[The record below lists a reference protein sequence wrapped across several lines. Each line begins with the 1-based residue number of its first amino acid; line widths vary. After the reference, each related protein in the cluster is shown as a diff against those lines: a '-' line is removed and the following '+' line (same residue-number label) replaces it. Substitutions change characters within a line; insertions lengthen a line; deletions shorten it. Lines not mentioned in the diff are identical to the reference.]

1 MATTGVQG
9 RAVEGTGGG
18 GEPFAWSMVLPLVRA
33 GFMGFTGYFAAAW
46 ITAMI
51 GHTVIVNP
59 LPATVGYVVGLLAWL
74 AGSGIWDGWIRRA
87 FGGAE
92 APALT
97 GVERYF
103 RFSSDPKATA
113 VRYVIF
119 NVLAFFFAGLAAMA
133 IRIELLTPD
142 STKWWLSEVHYNQT
156 FGIHGL
162 MMLLAVAAS
171 AIVGGMGY
179 YLLPM
184 MLGARTVIF
193 PRLLGLSWWLLPPA
207 AVAVF
212 MSPLIGGF
220 QTGWWGYPPL
230 AQNSG
235 SGIVF
240 YTLGAATLLTSS
252 LLGGINIIGTIVY
265 MRAKGMSLGRIPM
278 FLWGLF
284 AAGTILIVE
293 APATF
298 TGTLMDLSDMILGS
312 HFYTGPTGHPL
323 AYDDQFWWLFHPEV
337 YVFVLPAFALWLE
350 ILPAAAQ
357 RPVFARNWGI
367 AGILGITMIGAMV
380 GVHHYFTAVSDER
393 MPIFM
398 TLTETISIP
407 SGFVF
412 LCALGT
418 LWGGRLRLTS
428 PALLCLMAMMNF
440 LIGGLTGIFNADVPA
455 DLQLHNTYWVIG
467 HFHYTILGSV
477 IFSWLAG
484 LYWWFPKVTGR
495 LVNEFWA
502 KFHAWW
508 FFIFFNMTFLPMFI
522 LGIEGMNRRI
532 AVYLPYLHPLNE
544 FVSISSF
551 FLGAGFLIPAANLFF
566 SWRSGKKAPQNP
578 WGSKSL
584 EWHSPSPTPYIVFP
598 EGSEVTVVGPNDNY
612 AAGAPEPFVWA
623 PTTAGK

>member
-1 MATTGVQG
+1 MATSDVQRHAQNG
-9 RAVEGTGGG
+9 N
-18 GEPFAWSMVLPLVRA
+18 GESDSFALSMIWPMVRA
-33 GFMGFTGYFAAAW
+33 GLWGFTAYFAVAW
-46 ITAMI
+46 ITAMLA
-51 GHTVIVNP
+51 HTVIVNP
-59 LPATVGYVVGLLAWL
+59 LPATLGYVAGLIGWIM
-74 AGSGIWDGWIRRA
+74 GSGIWEGWIRRA
-87 FGGAE
+87 FGGEE

-113 VRYVIF
+113 TRYVVF
-119 NVLAFFFAGLAAMA
+119 NIVAFLFAGLAAMM
-133 IRIELLTPD
+133 IRIQLLTPD
-142 STKWWLSEVHYNQT
+142 STKWWLSEIHYNQT

-171 AIVGGMGY
+171 VIVGGAGY
-179 YLLPM
+179 YLLPL
-184 MLGARTVIF
+184 MLGVRNVVY
-193 PRLLGLSWWLLPPA
+193 PKLLGLSWWLLPPA

-240 YTLGAATLLTSS
+240 YALGAATLLTSS
-252 LLGGINIIGTIVY
+252 VLGAINVVGTIVY

-278 FLWGLF
+278 FVWGLF
-284 AAGTILIVE
+284 AAATIMVVS

-312 HFYTGPTGHPL
+312 HFYTGPGGHPL

-337 YVFVLPAFALWLE
+337 YVFVLPAFAAWLE
-350 ILPAAAQ
+350 ILPTAAQ
-357 RPVFARNWGI
+357 RPVFARNWAI
-367 AGILGITMIGAMV
+367 AGILGITMIGPMV
-380 GVHHYFTAVSDER
+380 GVHHFFTAVSPAR

-412 LCALGT
+412 LSALGT
-418 LWGGRLRLTS
+418 LWGGRLKLSS

-455 DLQLHNTYWVIG
+455 DLQLHNTYWVVA

-477 IFSWLAG
+477 IFTWLAV

-495 LVNEFWA
+495 MVNEAWA

-508 FFIFFNMTFLPMFI
+508 FFVFFNMTFLPMFY
-522 LGIEGMNRRI
+522 LGIDGMNRRI
-532 AVYLPYLHPLNE
+532 AVYLPYLHSVNF
-544 FVSISSF
+544 FVSISAF
-551 FLGAGFLIPAANLFF
+551 FLGAGFIIPGVNLLWSAFRG
-566 SWRSGKKAPQNP
+566 SKATQNP

-584 EWHSPSPTPYIVFP
+584 EWHSVSPTPYTVFP
-598 EGSEVTVVGPNDNY
+598 EGREVVVVGPNDNY
-612 AAGAPEPFVWA
+612 AAGASEPFVWV
-623 PTTAGK
+623 PTTPGK